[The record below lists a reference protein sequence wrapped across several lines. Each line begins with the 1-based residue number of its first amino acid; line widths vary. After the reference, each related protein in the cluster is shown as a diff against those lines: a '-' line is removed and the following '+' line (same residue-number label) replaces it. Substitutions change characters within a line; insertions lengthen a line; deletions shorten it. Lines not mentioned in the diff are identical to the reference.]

1 MGVRR
6 VVTGETADGASVFVG
21 DEVIEPLRLMP
32 GSELFELWSPDTIA
46 KLPSDGAP
54 TPPTTYWPPVGGAR
68 FSVFTLFPAGAE
80 APDGGRLDELLSVRP
95 GWADMLEAHEDEHA
109 GVHASDTVD
118 FAVVLSGEVL
128 LELDP
133 GEQRTLRAGDVII
146 QNGTRHRWE
155 NLGQEPATLA
165 VVLIGT
171 ERR

>member
-1 MGVRR
+1 
-6 VVTGETADGASVFVG
+6 
-21 DEVIEPLRLMP
+21 
-32 GSELFELWSPDTIA
+32 
-46 KLPSDGAP
+46 
-54 TPPTTYWPPVGGAR
+54 
-68 FSVFTLFPAGAE
+68 
-80 APDGGRLDELLSVRP
+80 
-95 GWADMLEAHEDEHA
+95 MLEAHEDEHA

-133 GEQRTLRAGDVII
+133 GEQRTLKAGDVII